1 VEKTF
6 HVAILRQTNRRAIRW
21 MSQIPATATI
31 IALNE
36 SRNIIPCI
44 RSVDFFDEVVVVD
57 SGSSDDTVSL
67 ATSAGATV
75 LANPWPGYGRQKQ
88 FALEH
93 ARNDWIFS
101 IDADERVSDAL
112 RQSIIELFRTEPDC
126 AGYTINRR
134 NHFMGRPL
142 RHGEGY
148 PDWCLR
154 LFKKTDAGWSPD
166 PVHERVLLSGK
177 VERLA
182 GDLDHY
188 SEESLSE
195 YLEKQNNYTTLQARQ
210 LWALGK
216 SASLFKLMTSPLLR
230 FFKFYIFRMGFLDGV
245 PGLVHILIGCF
256 NSFSKYA
263 KLREIHARKAC

>member
-1 VEKTF
+1 MQIY
-6 HVAILRQTNRRAIRW
+6 VAILRQFGRPSIRW
-21 MSQIPATATI
+21 MSYIPATATI

-36 SRNIIPCI
+36 SKNILQCI
-44 RSVDFFDEVVVVD
+44 QSVAFFDEVLVVD
-57 SGSSDDTVSL
+57 SGSTDETVSL

-75 LANPWPGYGRQKQ
+75 LVNPWPGYGRQKQ

-101 IDADERVSDAL
+101 IDADERVSESL
-112 RQSIIELFRTEPDC
+112 KRSIMDVFKSEPACD
-126 AGYTINRR
+126 GYTVNRC

-154 LFKKTDAGWSPD
+154 LFKKSAAGWSPD
-166 PVHERVLLSGK
+166 PVHERVMISGD
-177 VERLA
+177 VERLS

-188 SEESLSE
+188 SEESLSD
-195 YLEKQNNYTTLQARQ
+195 YLHKQNKYTTLQATHMWEMGQ
-210 LWALGK
+210 D
-216 SASLFKLMTSPLLR
+216 ASLFKLTTSPLMR
-230 FFKFYIFRMGFLDGV
+230 FFKFYVFRMGFLDGV

-263 KLREIHARKAC
+263 KLREIHNRNPC